1 MSVTNQNQ
9 ENNDSLKVVENDDG
23 TFTIEWDP
31 CDSRWS
37 VLNDLSSEEI
47 SAMIMEYIKGYL
59 EEHEDQDLGSNE

>member
-1 MSVTNQNQ
+1 MTVTNQNQ

-47 SAMIMEYIKGYL
+47 SAMIMEYIEDYLKDIKDGYA
-59 EEHEDQDLGSNE
+59 Q